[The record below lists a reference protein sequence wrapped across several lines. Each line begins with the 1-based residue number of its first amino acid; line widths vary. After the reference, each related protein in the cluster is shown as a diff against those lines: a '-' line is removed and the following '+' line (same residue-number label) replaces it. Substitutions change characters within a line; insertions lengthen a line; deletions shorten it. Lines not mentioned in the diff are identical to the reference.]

1 MPQPNELEMEN
12 NTTKVTMFVLLGFPM
27 GHKAEI
33 LLSAILLAMY
43 ILTLTGNL
51 VILGIVPT
59 NRQLHTPMYYF
70 LCNLSVL
77 DIFFTSV
84 IIPQFISNLLSGN
97 KTISFAGC
105 MTQSY
110 IYFFLG
116 TVEYF
121 LLTSMS
127 YDRYTAICN
136 PLRYHTLMN
145 GWVCTQMVLGCWM
158 GGFLSVLFPTILISR
173 LPYCQSNV
181 IDHFFCDSGPLL
193 ELSCS
198 DTRMI
203 ELMDFLLSSIV
214 ILCSLV
220 LTIISYAYIIST
232 ILRIPTSMGQRKAF
246 NTCASHL
253 TIISISCGITI
264 FIYVTPSQ
272 KGTLGLQK
280 IPAVLTTIVC
290 PFLNPFIF
298 TLRNDTVTGALKQCF
313 VQLKDVVVHRVLQC
327 QRGSAALR
335 KALHG
340 KL

>member
-1 MPQPNELEMEN
+1 MEN
-12 NTTKVTMFVLLGFPM
+12 DTSRVTEFVLLGFPI
-27 GHKAEI
+27 GRKEEI
-33 LLSAILLAMY
+33 LLSAVLLAMY
-43 ILTLTGNL
+43 ILTLVGNL
-51 VILGIVPT
+51 AILAIVPT
-59 NRQLHTPMYYF
+59 SRQLHTPMYYF
-70 LCNLSVL
+70 LCNVSVL

-105 MTQSY
+105 ITQCY
-110 IYFFLG
+110 FYFFLG
-116 TVEYF
+116 TVQF
-121 LLTSMS
+121 FVFTSMS
-127 YDRYTAICN
+127 YDRYAAICT
-136 PLRYHTLMN
+136 PLHYHTLMN
-145 GWVCTQMVLGCWM
+145 GWVCTHMVLGCWM

-173 LPYCQSNV
+173 LPYCRSNV

-232 ILRIPTSMGQRKAF
+232 ILRIPTSSGRRKAF
-246 NTCASHL
+246 NTCSSHL

-264 FIYVTPSQ
+264 FIYVKPSQ

-280 IPAVLTTIVC
+280 IPAVLTAIVC

-298 TLRNDTVTGALKQCF
+298 TLRNDTVKGVLKQCL

-327 QRGSAALR
+327 QRGSAAVR
-335 KALHG
+335 KALRG